1 MDNFEK
7 KVIEV
12 LADKLDIDS
21 EKITADSLLADDLGL
36 DSLGAVEMLF
46 DLETEYDIEIPN
58 EDAQQFKKTR
68 DIIEYLENKL
78 QKD

>member
-1 MDNFEK
+1 MDDFEK

-12 LADKLDIDS
+12 LADKLDIDR
-21 EKITADSLLADDLGL
+21 EKITADSLLVDDLGL

-58 EDAQQFKKTR
+58 EDAQQFKKTQ